1 MTGMYK
7 SGSVGI
13 PFPQNI
19 LSAFDVDTG
28 KELSYGEEG
37 EICICTPSGMLG
49 YINNPEETAN
59 ILRKHEDGKL
69 WVHTGDLGYIDEDG
83 FVYINGRLK
92 RYKLRIGDGLH
103 KKCLA

>member
-13 PFPQNI
+13 TFLQNI

-37 EICICTPSGMLG
+37 EICICTPSRMLG
-49 YINNPEETAN
+49 YINKPDETAN
-59 ILRKHEDGKL
+59 ILWKHEDGKL
-69 WVHTGDLGYIDEDG
+69 RVHTGDLGYIDEDG